1 MSVKGILTEQFPTA
15 EAIGAATAE
24 TLEQVSNDIAVID
37 TNVDNLT
44 TAVQTMDSIVDTINT
59 NVNTANTNIN
69 AVKTNTAVNN
79 TASSTGSLSQK
90 LSYIMDQLEALQSS
104 SSSSSS
110 VVKSVQRG
118 SLSFSS
124 KTATATISAVD
135 VNKAIVVHGGSSY
148 AGVGSGYPGATD
160 SGLWD
165 ARLTL
170 TNSTTVTATVG
181 YYNSSY
187 TGPTTWQVIE
197 FY

>member
-135 VNKAIVVHGGSSY
+135 VNKAIVVHGGSSW
-148 AGVGSGYPGATD
+148 GDGGSASTSY
-160 SGLWD
+160 SGSWD